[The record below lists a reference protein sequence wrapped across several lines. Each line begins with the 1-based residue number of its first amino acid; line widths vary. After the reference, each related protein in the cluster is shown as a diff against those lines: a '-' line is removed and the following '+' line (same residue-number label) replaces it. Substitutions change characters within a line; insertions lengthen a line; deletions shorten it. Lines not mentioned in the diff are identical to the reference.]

1 MFIYKHLNIYKIMKI
16 GPKSWVITV
25 AAFLPGVASNPSAS
39 TISFTALEGWGKL
52 QKTVL
57 LLRGLSWFGRKVRKS
72 QLLDTVIKSS
82 HLDVKRMGK
91 TNVTAGRR
99 WWFWLS
105 PAKTSRLSKTA
116 VPNILVPGTSAAMR
130 I

>member
-39 TISFTALEGWGKL
+39 TISFIALEAWGKL

-57 LLRGLSWFGRKVRKS
+57 LLRGLS
-72 QLLDTVIKSS
+72 
-82 HLDVKRMGK
+82 
-91 TNVTAGRR
+91 
-99 WWFWLS
+99 
-105 PAKTSRLSKTA
+105 
-116 VPNILVPGTSAAMR
+116 
-130 I
+130 